1 MARIGD
7 RSEMEAFVRSVELG
21 SFSAAASELGLKPS
35 TLSKLV
41 ARLERSLAVKL
52 LNRTTRR
59 MSPTP
64 EGELFVARCR
74 RILAEMEDAETEVSR
89 SRERPRGR
97 LRMHVAVG
105 FAMHQFAREMPR
117 FLERHPEVQ
126 VDLVIEDRR
135 VDIVKESLD
144 ISVRPWPPETTSL
157 VVRKIFEFE
166 RVICASPAYLKRH
179 GTPRTPEDLMRH
191 RCMGV
196 SSIPNYG
203 QWLFQMP
210 SGPRAIEVNLSAS
223 INNADLVY
231 RFALAGQGVARL
243 NEFIVAEAIRDG
255 RLVQVLADHHCPEH
269 LTMLAIYPQERHR
282 LPRVAA
288 MLDFLV
294 EAFAGRPW
302 RALRAKPRKKGPASR
317 PLRKTAKAAVT

>member
-1 MARIGD
+1 
-7 RSEMEAFVRSVELG
+7 MEAYVRAVELG
-21 SFSAAASELGLKPS
+21 SFSAAARELKLTPS

-41 ARLERSLAVKL
+41 TRLERSLKVRL
-52 LNRTTRR
+52 LSRTTRR
-59 MSPTP
+59 ITPTP

-74 RILAEMEDAETEVSR
+74 KILAEMEDAETEVGR

-97 LRMHVAVG
+97 LRMHIAVG
-105 FAMHQFAREMPR
+105 FAMHQLAKEMPR
-117 FLERHPEVQ
+117 FLERHPEVV

-135 VDIVKESLD
+135 VDIVKENLD
-144 ISVRPWPPETTSL
+144 ISVRPWPPDSTSL
-157 VVRKIFEFE
+157 VVRKLFEFE
-166 RVICASPAYLKRH
+166 RLLCASPAYLKRH
-179 GTPRTPEDLMRH
+179 GTPRSPEELARH

-196 SSIPNYG
+196 SSIPNHG
-203 QWLFQMP
+203 QWMFQMP
-210 SGPRAIEVNLSAS
+210 SGPRTIEVPLTAS

-255 RLVQVLADHHCPEH
+255 RLVQVLSDFHCTEH

-288 MLDFLV
+288 MLDFLT
-294 EAFAGRPW
+294 ETFAKAPW
-302 RALRAKPRKKGPASR
+302 RTPRSAKPRRATR
-317 PLRKTAKAAVT
+317 